1 VSNMFHILGA
11 SLAQEI
17 GKDEVLC
24 RGVLRMAVENSV
36 KHLRQMTDPIKAVNE
51 TLTHITNMTYQDW
64 KIIIEGPALAQI
76 LTNIGVKSTPALTAR
91 LMETLIEQQSLF
103 TMAAR

>member
-1 VSNMFHILGA
+1 VSNMFHTLGT

-24 RGVLRMAVENSV
+24 RGVLRMAVVNSV
-36 KHLRQMTDPIKAVNE
+36 KPLRQITDPIKAMNE
-51 TLTHITNMTYQDW
+51 TLAYINNMTYRDW
-64 KIIIEGPALAQI
+64 KNIIEGPSLSQI
-76 LTNIGVKSTPALTAR
+76 LTNIGVKDTPALKDR
-91 LMETLIEQQSLF
+91 LMETLVEQQSLF